1 MLQADQ
7 QILQQT
13 PNLDLLISSIEK
25 CLGITYAEAQR
36 EAIIKALSHNLSI
49 ITGGPG
55 TGKTTVIRG
64 LLAAYRQLHPY
75 EPIYLASPTGRAA
88 KRMAEV
94 TGYEASTIHRLLR
107 YQPQYNCFE
116 FNEQNPLPGPG
127 LLICD
132 EFSMCDIL
140 LARDLFRAI
149 PRNLT
154 VILVGDVDQLPSVG
168 PGCVLRDLIAS
179 GVVPT
184 TRLTYVY
191 RQAEGSGIALLAD
204 AVRQGKLPEG
214 WPHLPD
220 VEVIQVEDRDGIP
233 EIVRGKALEAV
244 RQYGLMGVLVMTPMK
259 KGVDGVANLNA
270 VIREALNPAGENKP
284 AIRLSSGE
292 YRQGD
297 KVMVVKNDYRLG
309 VFNGDLG
316 IVREVVTGKERGILV
331 DIDGADEPVFFSDED
346 ESADLLTLAYAS
358 TVHKAQ
364 GGEAPVAIVAL
375 SRGHWIMLERNLLYT
390 AVSRAKKKL
399 VLVCQE
405 DAVDRAIK
413 NNRAVKRNSRLLEL
427 LKAG

>member
-1 MLQADQ
+1 MDFSRLIAD
-7 QILQQT
+7 
-13 PNLDLLISSIEK
+13 IEARFN
-25 CLGITYAEAQR
+25 ITYADAQK
-36 EAIIKALSHNLSI
+36 EAIINALTCNLSI
-49 ITGGPG
+49 VTGGPG
-55 TGKTTVIRG
+55 TGKTTVTKGI
-64 LLAAYRQLHPY
+64 LAAYKQLHPDHY
-75 EPIYLASPTGRAA
+75 IHLASPTGRAA

-94 TGYEASTIHRLLR
+94 TGHEAKTIHRLLR
-107 YQPQYNCFE
+107 YQPQYDCFE
-116 FNEQNPLPGPG
+116 HNELNPLPGPG
-127 LLICD
+127 LLIVD
-132 EFSMCDIL
+132 EVSMMDLL

-149 PRNLT
+149 PDNLQT
-154 VILVGDVDQLPSVG
+154 VLIGDVDQLPSVG

-204 AVRQGKLPEG
+204 AVRQGKLPEN
-214 WPHLPD
+214 WTRLPD
-220 VEVIQVEDRDGIP
+220 VEVIQVEDRGRIP
-233 EIVRGKALEAV
+233 GIVRDKALEAV
-244 RQYGLMGVLVMTPMK
+244 KQFGLMGVLVLAPMK

-270 VIREALNPAGENKP
+270 VVREALNPAGEDKP
-284 AIRLSSGE
+284 ALKLSSGE

-316 IVREVVTGKERGILV
+316 IVREIVTYKERGILV